1 MEEEVLLSIL
11 FNLLKIGVVMVLVIK
26 IAVLLWWK
34 PRKIEEH
41 FAKQGIKGP
50 PYRFLVGNAKELV
63 SLMIKASSQPMPLS
77 HNILPRV
84 LSFYHHWKKL
94 YGKSFF
100 FLLFHLHHH
109 YFFQKK

>member
-1 MEEEVLLSIL
+1 MVLL
-11 FNLLKIGVVMVLVIK
+11 IK
-26 IAVLLWWK
+26 ITSLLWWK

-41 FAKQGIKGP
+41 FGKQGIKGP

-94 YGKSFF
+94 YGKILFSSFF
-100 FLLFHLHHH
+100 FK
-109 YFFQKK
+109 QK